1 MYVVTVSV
9 DDGMLKLLGG
19 WYLKKLNDAIPDWDE
34 PTHSAKY
41 IPSSILCALVCLLL
55 IREYCDGGHYILRAS
70 HF

>member
-41 IPSSILCALVCLLL
+41 IPSSICV
-55 IREYCDGGHYILRAS
+55 H
-70 HF
+70 